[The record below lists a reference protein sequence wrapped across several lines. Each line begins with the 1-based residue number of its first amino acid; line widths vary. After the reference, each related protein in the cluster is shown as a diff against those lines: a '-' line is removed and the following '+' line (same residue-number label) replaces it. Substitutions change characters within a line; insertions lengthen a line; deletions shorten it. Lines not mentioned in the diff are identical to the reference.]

1 MYPFFEYL
9 ERCTGR
15 KLLIKSNQKFSNFD
29 AWCNAVDIINFRLLG
44 KYQIRWYANPVS
56 VIVIKP
62 YYDSGCGPEAVDVSD
77 YKEASKI
84 EIEYETGEY
93 DIDLMNEFD
102 PPDDLIEEYVNNLDK
117 NTEWDGDYE

>member
-56 VIVIKP
+56 AIVIKP
-62 YYDSGCGPEAVDVSD
+62 YYDYGSGPEVVDVSD
-77 YKEASKI
+77 YKDASKI